1 MELDPIIKKALLEI
15 DFFKRYEMLSEK
27 YSKQRLMDKKSNF
40 IVDKKDVLSMFES
53 FGYPARYYGG
63 EKFYKLKY
71 EIIDDIT
78 FGIHISLNNNSV
90 EFIWIVIN
98 GDKNLLGDPWGIFSR
113 LVIDPD
119 YIIPMP
125 RFGSYDDLKEIFD
138 YGFTMYNDFK
148 NALIR
153 SIKNN
158 GL

>member
-1 MELDPIIKKALLEI
+1 M
-15 DFFKRYEMLSEK
+15 
-27 YSKQRLMDKKSNF
+27 
-40 IVDKKDVLSMFES
+40 
-53 FGYPARYYGG
+53 
-63 EKFYKLKY
+63 
-71 EIIDDIT
+71 
-78 FGIHISLNNNSV
+78 NNNSV

-148 NALIR
+148 KALIR
-153 SIKNN
+153 FIKE
-158 GL
+158 